1 MGEGE
6 LFVEVFCCC
15 LFFFSFSFLWRW
27 ENISTQLGRPWYTF
41 AVFFSF
47 FALCIPATFW
57 KALIRISACGIQ
69 MSNLLEISLPFYP
82 PPSHVA
88 QPLLNFPSP
97 IPTCSNTPATQF
109 PKALQI
115 FELREGWGEKCRFL
129 QRSKSTNSTALLL
142 KRITDKSSSRIEPI
156 TKESGEI
163 YSFRHHQT
171 VVRPVCDT
179 KGKLWGCPRCF
190 SI

>member
-1 MGEGE
+1 
-6 LFVEVFCCC
+6 
-15 LFFFSFSFLWRW
+15 
-27 ENISTQLGRPWYTF
+27 
-41 AVFFSF
+41 
-47 FALCIPATFW
+47 
-57 KALIRISACGIQ
+57 

-97 IPTCSNTPATQF
+97 IPTCYNTPATEF

-129 QRSKSTNSTALLL
+129 QRSKWTNSTALLL
-142 KRITDKSSSRIEPI
+142 KRITDKPPSRIEPI
-156 TKESGEI
+156 IKGSGEI

-179 KGKLWGCPRCF
+179 KGKLWGCPHYF
-190 SI
+190 SIKQTPAFLSLVPKTDMGECRCPHIIHLWLFLKTDIVNHFPHTLP